1 MVDILLS
8 TYNGKKFLP
17 DLLDSILKQ
26 TFKDWRLLVRD
37 DCSTDNTKEILNR
50 YACLYPHR
58 IKLILSRKRLGPAFS
73 FGVLLQHSNA
83 PYMMF
88 CDQDDVWLPDKIT
101 LCLEMIKKI
110 EERHPGKPVLVFSD
124 LIVVD
129 ENLNFISPS
138 FLRFQRLPLLV
149 LQDLKKLCIQNVIP
163 GCSMIFNKAV
173 QSLVG
178 KMPSEAIMH
187 DWWLALQV
195 RKEGVISFLPYSLSM
210 YRQHKH
216 NVVGAK
222 RINAIYFLK
231 RMIDVRGI
239 YRNFK
244 QIQKMANRLGI
255 GMNIF
260 EFLYYKV
267 VITFARLRSI
277 GG

>member
-187 DWWLALQV
+187 DW
-195 RKEGVISFLPYSLSM
+195 
-210 YRQHKH
+210 
-216 NVVGAK
+216 
-222 RINAIYFLK
+222 
-231 RMIDVRGI
+231 
-239 YRNFK
+239 
-244 QIQKMANRLGI
+244 
-255 GMNIF
+255 
-260 EFLYYKV
+260 
-267 VITFARLRSI
+267 
-277 GG
+277 